1 MRKPPRLYVG
11 DTIGIVSPAAAVED
25 AKLKRG
31 VAVLEKAGFS
41 VRIGTRAL
49 YRDRFFAGSDEDRAA
64 ELIEMLHDPGIS
76 AIFCSRAGYG
86 SGRLVPLLAREDI
99 RDISKIFIG
108 YSDATALLN
117 LFVQETR
124 MVCFHGPVVAG
135 EFASGPSEDSLLHL
149 FGLLTVGQGLE
160 HLSYPTTLRGGIGEG
175 NLVGG
180 CLSILTATLGTPFA
194 FSPGKAILF
203 LEDVGEAPYRVD
215 RMLTQLKQ
223 AGIFEELAGVV
234 LGEMNGCRGKD
245 EDPTLLL
252 SVVSDIFADYSY
264 PVGFG
269 LPAGHGRENFTL
281 PLGTR
286 VRLDGERNTLEFLE
300 TAVA

>member
-1 MRKPPRLYVG
+1 MRKPPRLYAG
-11 DTIGIVSPAAAVED
+11 DTIGIVSPAAAVEESR
-25 AKLKRG
+25 LKRG
-31 VAVLEKAGFS
+31 VAVLEKTGFS
-41 VRIGTRAL
+41 VRIGARAL
-49 YRDRFFAGSDEDRAA
+49 HRDRFFAGSDEDRAA
-64 ELIEMLHDPGIS
+64 ELIEMLRDPSIR

-86 SGRLVPLLAREDI
+86 SGRLVPLLAREGS
-99 RDISKIFIG
+99 RDISKIFVG

-117 LFVQETR
+117 LFLQETG

-135 EFASGPSEDSLLHL
+135 EFASGASEDSLLHL
-149 FGLLTVGQGLE
+149 MGLLTVGQGLE
-160 HLSYPTTLRGGIGEG
+160 HLPYPTTLRGGIGEG
-175 NLVGG
+175 TLVGG

-203 LEDVGEAPYRVD
+203 LEDVGEAPYRID

-234 LGEMNGCRGKD
+234 LGEMNGCQGKD

-264 PVGFG
+264 PVAFG
-269 LPAGHGRENFTL
+269 LPAGHGPKNFTL

-286 VRLDGERNTLEFLE
+286 VRMDAERKTLEFLE